1 MDFSIV
7 AMFKSMG
14 LPAKLVV
21 ITLAIMS
28 VYSLSI
34 MAERLFSFS
43 RAREQSRRYA
53 EKLRDL
59 LPGHQMMEAAQFATT
74 LKYGHIPRVLGSGIS
89 EYNKGREALSHKGPH
104 DVGDFDLVEAIN
116 RAIDRATLRVT
127 ADLRRGLGGLATV
140 ASTAPFVGLL
150 GTVLGIITAFQL
162 MAASGSGGLASVS
175 AGISEALITTAFGL
189 LVAIPALMMFNYLT
203 NRVEEMTVDIA
214 DASNEL
220 VDFFL
225 KEGRFDEPLTNPG
238 TKAPAPGAKPAAA
251 APKV

>member
-1 MDFSIV
+1 MDFSLV
-7 AMFKSMG
+7 GMWHSMG
-14 LPAKLVV
+14 LPARLVV

-59 LPGHQMMEAAQFATT
+59 LPGHQMQEAAQFATT
-74 LKYGHIPRVLGSGIS
+74 LKYGHIPRVLGSGIG
-89 EYNKGREALSHKGPH
+89 EYNRGREALTNKGPH

-116 RAIDRATLRVT
+116 RAIERATLRVT

-189 LVAIPALMMFNYLT
+189 LVAIPAVMMFNYLT

-238 TKAPAPGAKPAAA
+238 AGKTATATTTAAKA
-251 APKV
+251 

>member
-1 MDFSIV
+1 MDFSILG
-7 AMFKSMG
+7 MWHSMG
-14 LPAKLVV
+14 LPARLVV
-21 ITLAIMS
+21 VTLAIMS

-59 LPGHQMMEAAQFATT
+59 LPGHQMVEAAQFAGT

-89 EYNKGREALSHKGPH
+89 EYNKGRDALNKQGPH

-116 RAIDRATLRVT
+116 RAIERATLRVT

-189 LVAIPALMMFNYLT
+189 LVAIPAVMMFNYLT

-238 TKAPAPGAKPAAA
+238 AKAPVAPTTQ
-251 APKV
+251 PKV

>member
-1 MDFSIV
+1 MDFSLV
-7 AMFKSMG
+7 GMWHSMG
-14 LPAKLVV
+14 IPARLVV
-21 ITLAIMS
+21 VTLALESI
-28 VYSLSI
+28 YSLSI
-34 MAERLFSFS
+34 IAERIFSFN
-43 RAREQSRRYA
+43 RARDQSRRYA

-59 LPGHQMMEAAQFATT
+59 LPGHQMVEAAQIAGT
-74 LKYGHIPRVLGSGIS
+74 LKFGHIPRVLGLGIS
-89 EYNKGREALSHKGPH
+89 EYNKGRDALNNKGPH

-116 RAIDRATLRVT
+116 RAIERATLRVT

-140 ASTAPFVGLL
+140 ASTAPFIGLL

-189 LVAIPALMMFNYLT
+189 LVAIPALIMFNFLT

-238 TKAPAPGAKPAAA
+238 AGAKPAAVPPP
-251 APKV
+251 APKA

>member
-1 MDFSIV
+1 MDFSLFG
-7 AMFKSMG
+7 MWHSMG

-21 ITLAIMS
+21 LTLALESI
-28 VYSLSI
+28 YSLSI
-34 MAERLFSFS
+34 IAERIFSFN

-59 LPGHQMMEAAQFATT
+59 LPGHQMVEAAQIAGT
-74 LKYGHIPRVLGSGIS
+74 LKFGHIPRVLGLGIS
-89 EYNKGREALSHKGPH
+89 EYNKGRDALNNKGPH

-116 RAIDRATLRVT
+116 RAIERATLRVT

-140 ASTAPFVGLL
+140 ASTAPFIGLL

-189 LVAIPALMMFNYLT
+189 LVAIPALIMFNFLT

-238 TKAPAPGAKPAAA
+238 TGVKAVPPPG
-251 APKV
+251 PKA

>member
-1 MDFSIV
+1 MEQTSFSLS
-7 AMFKSMG
+7 AMWHSMG
-14 LPAKLVV
+14 IPAKTVV
-21 ITLAIMS
+21 FVLAIES
-28 VYSLSI
+28 VYSLSV
-34 MAERLFSFS
+34 MAERLFAFF
-43 RAREQSRRYA
+43 RAREQSRKYA

-59 LPGHQMMEAAQFATT
+59 LPGHLMVEAAQLATT
-74 LKYGHIPRVLGSGIS
+74 LKYGHIPRVLGLGIS
-89 EYNKGREALSHKGPH
+89 EYNKGRDALNSQGPQ

-116 RAIDRATLRVT
+116 RALERATLRVT
-127 ADLRRGLGGLATV
+127 ADMRRGLGGLATV
-140 ASTAPFVGLL
+140 ASTAPFIGLL

-189 LVAIPALMMFNYLT
+189 LVAIPAVMMFNYLT
-203 NRVEEMTVDIA
+203 NRVEEMTVDVA

-238 TKAPAPGAKPAAA
+238 SSKLPPAPAPRK
-251 APKV
+251 